1 MIYRVFHKF
10 WGATKL
16 LFLHIENIV
25 WPLCFY
31 ISLNY
36 SSRALESQV
45 RKLDIKISNRF
56 LSDRIRSYNN
66 IVCDHTGSYK
76 KAYEKSLSQIFYINS
91 YTKSR
96 IWPNN
101 TILHDHIRS
110 YNKILINL
118 FTVIPIF
125 ECCYIEYRSNRLRKN

>member
-1 MIYRVFHKF
+1 MLVTHTY
-10 WGATKL
+10 T
-16 LFLHIENIV
+16 
-25 WPLCFY
+25 
-31 ISLNY
+31 
-36 SSRALESQV
+36 QV
-45 RKLDIKISNRF
+45 RKSDIKISNRF
-56 LSDRIRSYNN
+56 LSDRIRSCNN
-66 IVCDHTGSYK
+66 IVCDHTRSYE
-76 KAYEKSLSQIFYINS
+76 KAYEKSSSQISDINS

-125 ECCYIEYRSNRLRKN
+125 ECCYIKYRSNRLRIFQKFFVFRITSLVTNVRFTNNNETNRNRLRKK